1 MLRTPTLGAVA
12 LVLAL
17 GVGWWVMQGSTAP
30 AANQVSGLP
39 LGGCDPLPVPPPLPT
54 VLTPSAPTVEAV
66 VQALD
71 AALTDAHKVFL
82 RCFPDEDVRVA
93 RVHFGLGR
101 WLRNT
106 LHLFSDNPLTTSL
119 RAAGVSHADQ
129 MSSVILRAYARS
141 LHGQPLDIPG
151 AVARARLSIEA
162 PET

>member
-1 MLRTPTLGAVA
+1 MLKPPTLVAVA
-12 LVLAL
+12 VVLAV
-17 GVGWWVMQGSTAP
+17 GVGWWAMRGPDAP
-30 AANQVSGLP
+30 AANHLSGVTQA
-39 LGGCDPLPVPPPLPT
+39 GCDPLPVPPPLPA

-71 AALTDAHKVFL
+71 AALTDAHKAFL
-82 RCFPDEDVRVA
+82 RCFPDEDDLVT
-93 RVHFGLGR
+93 RVHFGFGR

-129 MSSVILRAYARS
+129 MSSVILRVYSHS
-141 LHGQPLDIPG
+141 LHGRPLDIPS

-162 PET
+162 PEK